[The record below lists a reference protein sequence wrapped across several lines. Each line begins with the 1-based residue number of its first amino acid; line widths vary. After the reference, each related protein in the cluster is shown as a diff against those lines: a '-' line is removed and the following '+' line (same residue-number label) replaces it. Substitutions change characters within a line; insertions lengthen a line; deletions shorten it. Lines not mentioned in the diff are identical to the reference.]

1 MITIK
6 YKNIYDT
13 FINHYK
19 EEHVSPFRE
28 ISEMELNQIF
38 IDLVKV
44 CQVTNL
50 SQSLNELKKKGYWV
64 IGSDCRDATDYRKV
78 DYNMALVLVIGSEGK
93 GMHRLVK
100 QNCDILVKLP
110 MESNF
115 ESLNASVA
123 CSVLLYQIYNCR
135 NPI

>member
-1 MITIK
+1 M
-6 YKNIYDT
+6 
-13 FINHYK
+13 
-19 EEHVSPFRE
+19 
-28 ISEMELNQIF
+28 
-38 IDLVKV
+38 
-44 CQVTNL
+44 
-50 SQSLNELKKKGYWV
+50 
-64 IGSDCRDATDYRKV
+64 IGSDCRESRDYREV
-78 DYNMALVLVIGSEGK
+78 DYDSALVLVSGSEGK

-100 QNCDILVKLP
+100 RNCDILVKLP

>member
-38 IDLVKV
+38 IDLVN
-44 CQVTNL
+44 NL
-50 SQSLNELKKKGYWV
+50 DINDEYSFNY
-64 IGSDCRDATDYRKV
+64 
-78 DYNMALVLVIGSEGK
+78 LVNYI
-93 GMHRLVK
+93 
-100 QNCDILVKLP
+100 I
-110 MESNF
+110 
-115 ESLNASVA
+115 
-123 CSVLLYQIYNCR
+123 
-135 NPI
+135 